1 MILVKQVR
9 EAKGMSQVELARLSH
24 IKQQSISLIE
34 TGVSRN
40 PGIETL
46 NALAVALGCTV
57 TDLYRPDPTEGGAE
71 G

>member
-9 EAKGMSQVELARLSH
+9 EAKGMSQVELARLSN

-57 TDLYRPDPTEGGAE
+57 TDLYRPDPVEGGAE